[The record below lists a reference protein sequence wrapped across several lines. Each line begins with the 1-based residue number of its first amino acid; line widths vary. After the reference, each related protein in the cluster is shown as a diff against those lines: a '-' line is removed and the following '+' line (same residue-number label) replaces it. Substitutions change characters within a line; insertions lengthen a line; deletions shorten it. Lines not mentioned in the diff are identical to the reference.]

1 MKAKAV
7 RIKGTAGLESRIP
20 NEVIDPLVNMLLGNT
35 VQRIGTAQFKSKT
48 IRKAFETP
56 AFIGYCSGNGP
67 TFNAYQVK
75 EPTLNN
81 NRMISFDH
89 QLPRE
94 SFVST
99 KEGFHDA
106 QHQ

>member
-1 MKAKAV
+1 
-7 RIKGTAGLESRIP
+7 
-20 NEVIDPLVNMLLGNT
+20 MLLGNT

-48 IRKAFETP
+48 NRKAFETP

-75 EPTLNN
+75 EPSINN
-81 NRMISFDH
+81 NRMISFDR
-89 QLPRE
+89 QLPRD

-106 QHQ
+106 LHQQQVLKRMMGVLADTA